1 MPYSDSP
8 QNTTNPFVFLFR
20 QPSMKMQDLMLKFP
34 HLPEQIFQ
42 KLDLEGLFKCREV
55 TKSWQ
60 DIIDERNYPWLRMVT
75 IPTILNGGNTYLH
88 LAAARG
94 QIEAFKTAFSEE
106 EDKNIKNEKGQTS
119 FHFACMHGRSEI
131 VQVLLENIDPEI
143 NINTKDNHS
152 RLLDLVNIFMENAAK
167 LSFDNHGIDIN
178 AKTKLGRTA
187 FHLACQKGHSDVV
200 KLLME
205 NAVAFCIDLNVK
217 DNSGKTA
224 FLWACLFGHSDVVK
238 TIMKNAAYVNI
249 DLNTKDN
256 YDKTAFLCACQK
268 GHTDVVKILME
279 NAATFVIDINTK
291 DKSGSTGFHWACESG
306 FTDLVKVFMEN
317 ADKFNIDLNTVDIK
331 GRTAFYRACAKG
343 FSDVVEIL
351 MDNAAALNINLN
363 VGTMMTKNGRVN
375 FK

>member
-1 MPYSDSP
+1 M
-8 QNTTNPFVFLFR
+8 
-20 QPSMKMQDLMLKFP
+20 
-34 HLPEQIFQ
+34 FQ
-42 KLDLEGLFKCREV
+42 KLDDESLFKCREV

-60 DIIDERNYPWLRMVT
+60 DIIDERNYPWLRIVT
-75 IPTILNGGNTYLH
+75 IPTILNDGNTYLH
-88 LAAARG
+88 LAAAKG

-106 EDKNIKNEKGQTS
+106 EDKNIKNEHGQTS
-119 FHFACMHGRSEI
+119 FHLACMHGHFEI

-143 NINTKDNHS
+143 NIKAEDSHG

-217 DNSGKTA
+217 DDFGKTA
-224 FLWACLFGHSDVVK
+224 FRWACFFGDSDVVK
-238 TIMKNAAYVNI
+238 IIMKNAANVNI
-249 DLNTKDN
+249 DLNAKD
-256 YDKTAFLCACQK
+256 DSDRTAFLCACHQ
-268 GHTDVVKILME
+268 GHTDVVKIFME
-279 NAATFVIDINTK
+279 NAATFVIDINSK

-306 FTDLVKVFMEN
+306 FTDLVKIFMEN
-317 ADKFNIDLNTVDIK
+317 AAKFSIDLNTIDRK
-331 GRTAFYRACAKG
+331 GRTAFYRACANG
-343 FSDVVEIL
+343 FSDVVQIL

-363 VGTMMTKNGRVN
+363 VGTMMTKNGRVKEN
-375 FK
+375 FPLK